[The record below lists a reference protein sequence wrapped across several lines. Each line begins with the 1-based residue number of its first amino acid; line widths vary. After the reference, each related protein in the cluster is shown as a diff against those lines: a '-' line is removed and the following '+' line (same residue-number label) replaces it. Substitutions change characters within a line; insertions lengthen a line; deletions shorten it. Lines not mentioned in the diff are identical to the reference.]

1 MEHARIII
9 AIVLSF
15 LVFLLYDLLFEPK
28 PVQKPR
34 ESPSTAQPQPPAG
47 DTSAKPYTPE
57 TARTP
62 ESSSDSGTSAATMT
76 APTRPD
82 RLITVE
88 TPFYRAVFSE
98 QGAALKSY
106 LLKEFRESPE
116 EDAPLKEMVPPDLD
130 QGTLRFRFRNNS
142 LPQLENAVYTAES
155 GIDQLDVREQ
165 PQTLVFRWVSE
176 QGHVVEKTYRFSPES
191 YMIGLSVSLKNG
203 SDAALQDAPTL
214 SIFDFAQKSRRAIGF
229 EGPSAMISG
238 SVEEFDVDDIS
249 EGENFFPGKI
259 QWAGIVDRY
268 FLSAVVPGQVQ
279 DAAVRLA
286 LPTEKIVTVSYVEP
300 ETILATGTQ
309 KTFEYRVFFGPKSF
323 RLLSRYNNNLDAA
336 IDFGMFDFLAKPL
349 LWIMNFIYDHL
360 IPNYGVAIILVTLA
374 VKVLLWPLGTKSYKS
389 MSEMKKL
396 QPLIKELR
404 EKYKDDRKKMNEET
418 MALYRT
424 YKINPLGGCLPMLV
438 QIPVFLAFY
447 NMLYEAIELR
457 HAPFLLWI
465 NDLSAPDRLFRF
477 GFSIPFMEPP
487 YGIPVLT
494 LIMGASMLLQQ
505 KMAPPMGDPT
515 QAKMMMLMPVV
526 FTFIFINF
534 SSGLVL
540 YWLVN
545 NLFSIGQ
552 QYYVT
557 QKAA

>member
-15 LVFLLYDLLFEPK
+15 LVFLLYDLLFQPEPVPK
-28 PVQKPR
+28 PQEGPG
-34 ESPSTAQPQPPAG
+34 TAQTETAE
-47 DTSAKPYTPE
+47 KPYTPAETPGPQQPAVSPE
-57 TARTP
+57 TAPKMEEPGR
-62 ESSSDSGTSAATMT
+62 AA
-76 APTRPD
+76 R
-82 RLITVE
+82 RITVD
-88 TPFYRAVFSE
+88 TPYYRAVFSE
-98 QGAALKSY
+98 QGAAMQSY
-106 LLKEFRESPE
+106 VLKEFRQSPE
-116 EDAPLKEMVPPDLD
+116 EDSPLKEMVPTGLEA
-130 QGTLRFRFRNNS
+130 GTLRLGLRNNS
-142 LPQLENAVYTAES
+142 LPQLANALYTADRS
-155 GIDQLDVREQ
+155 AAVLDVRQQ
-165 PQTLVFRWVSE
+165 PQTLVFTWISDR
-176 QGHVVEKTYRFSPES
+176 GHVVEKIFRFLPDS
-191 YMIGLSVSLKNG
+191 YLIELTVNLKNG
-203 SDAALQDAPTL
+203 SETGLLDAPTL
-214 SIFDFAQKSRRAIGF
+214 SIFDYSQKNRRAIRF
-229 EGPSAMISG
+229 EGPSAMIAG
-238 SVEEFDVDDIS
+238 NVEEFDIDDIP
-249 EGENFFPGKI
+249 EGEDRFQGRV
-259 QWAGIVDRY
+259 QWAAIVDRY
-268 FLSAVVPGQVQ
+268 FMSAIVPGQVD

-286 LPTEKIVTVSYVEP
+286 LPTEKIVQITYVEP
-300 ETILATGTQ
+300 ETPLVAGTQ
-309 KTFEYRVFFGPKSF
+309 KAYEYRLFFGPKSF
-323 RLLSRYNNNLDAA
+323 RLLRGFDNELASA

-374 VKVLLWPLGTKSYKS
+374 VKVLLWPLGSKSYKS

-396 QPLIKELR
+396 QPLIKDLR

-457 HAPFLLWI
+457 HAPFLMWI

>member
-15 LVFLLYDLLFEPK
+15 LVFLLYDLLFQPQK
-28 PVQKPR
+28 PVQ
-34 ESPSTAQPQPPAG
+34 QPQESRPPVATEKSG
-47 DTSAKPYTPE
+47 EKPYSPPE
-57 TARTP
+57 PRTP
-62 ESSSDSGTSAATMT
+62 ERPAESPPPVEPAPEAART
-76 APTRPD
+76 AR
-82 RLITVE
+82 RITVD
-88 TPFYRAVFSE
+88 TPRYRAVFSE
-98 QGAALKSY
+98 RGAVMTSY
-106 LLKEFRESPE
+106 VLKEYRENPE
-116 EDAPLKEMVPPDLD
+116 EDAPPKQMVPPDLEI
-130 QGTLRFRFRNNS
+130 GTLKLGLRNQS
-142 LPQLENAVYTAES
+142 LPELDSALYAA
-155 GIDQLDVREQ
+155 DRPADLLDVQ
-165 PQTLVFRWVSE
+165 KQAQTLTFTWVSD
-176 QGHVVEKTYRFSPES
+176 QGHVIEKVFRFSPDS
-191 YMIGLSVSLKNG
+191 YLIDLAVHLKNG
-203 SDAALQDAPTL
+203 SNRPLLDAPTL
-214 SIFDFAQKSRRAIGF
+214 SILDVSQKSRRAIRF
-229 EGPSAMISG
+229 EGPSAMISDE
-238 SVEEFDVDDIS
+238 VEEFDIDDIPD
-249 EGENFFPGKI
+249 GDNRFQGRI
-259 QWAGIVDRY
+259 QWAGVVDRY
-268 FLSAVVPGQVQ
+268 FMSAIVPVTPEE
-279 DAAVRLA
+279 AAIRLA
-286 LPTEKIVTVSYVEP
+286 LPAEKIVEVTYVEP
-300 ETILATGTQ
+300 ESTLVAGIQ
-309 KTFEYRVFFGPKSF
+309 KSYDYRLFFGPKSF
-323 RLLSRYNNNLDAA
+323 KLLRSYNNELDAA

-360 IPNYGVAIILVTLA
+360 IANYGVAIILVTLA

-396 QPLIKELR
+396 QPLIKNLK

-424 YKINPLGGCLPMLV
+424 YKINPLGGCLPMVV

-457 HAPFLLWI
+457 HAAFFLWI
-465 NDLSAPDRLFRF
+465 NDLSSPDRLFRF

-505 KMAPPMGDPT
+505 KMSPPMGDPT

-545 NLFSIGQ
+545 NLFSIAQ

-557 QKAA
+557 TKST